1 MKNQKQFSKIN
12 REIEFLLTFLGESS
26 HKDKP
31 FTQNKNGVIY
41 KKAYQRELIR
51 SF

>member
-31 FTQNKNGVIY
+31 FTQNKNGLIY
-41 KKAYQRELIR
+41 KKAYQRELIC